1 MSLGG
6 NNDVQKP
13 DDDLFSIVC
22 WIGFEKWC
30 TPSDEVIL
38 KECIK
43 SLRGFSQR
51 ILSEDSESNI
61 NSEDSESNI
70 NVPVLDGEYIV
81 AFSMRN
87 GKITARQ
94 QRRE

>member
-43 SLRGFSQR
+43 
-51 ILSEDSESNI
+51 IL
-61 NSEDSESNI
+61 SEDSESNI